1 MVQHSPTGRLARKQ
15 GPGTLFGV
23 PVGDLGWFTSLIMS
37 IASGFVAFFAA
48 TFLAIITILLLNS
61 FAHKNL
67 DFTLS
72 YRAIGLPIG
81 LAVLVLAGVYLG
93 TLWAKRQLRRS

>member
-1 MVQHSPTGRLARKQ
+1 MVQHSPNGRLTRQ
-15 GPGTLFGV
+15 HGPGTLFGV
-23 PVGDLGWFTSLIMS
+23 PIGDLGWFTSLIMS

-48 TFLAIITILLLNS
+48 TFLAIVSILLLNS
-61 FAHKNL
+61 FAQKSI

-72 YRAIGLPIG
+72 YRDIGLPIG
-81 LAVLVLAGVYLG
+81 LAVLLIALIYLG